1 MAFTES
7 LLLQKGHFLY
17 FQQKTVFIQ
26 EILFS
31 FLKWG
36 TLAQKKGTLFTLKKV
51 VGHMPPLPPGS
62 AAPAIVNSED
72 G

>member
-36 TLAQKKGTLFTLKKV
+36 TLAQKKGTLFTFKKS
-51 VGHMPPLPPGS
+51 GGAHMH
-62 AAPAIVNSED
+62 APIAPWFRGPCHCEL
-72 G
+72 